1 MPAGPAPTIQILSFL
16 LGPLI
21 FGKELPLVLKEDEY
35 SAKRL
40 SIDCSRLISLTMAGM
55 VLKTEKSKNDI
66 TWYLDL
72 MEVPI
77 YLIVDQKEIVN

>member
-21 FGKELPLVLKEDEY
+21 CGKELPLVLKEDEF

-72 MEVPI
+72 MEVM